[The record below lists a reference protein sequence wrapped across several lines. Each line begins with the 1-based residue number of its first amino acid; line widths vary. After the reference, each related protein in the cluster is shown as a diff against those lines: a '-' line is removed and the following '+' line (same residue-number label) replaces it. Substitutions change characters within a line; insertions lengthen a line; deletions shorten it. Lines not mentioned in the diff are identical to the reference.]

1 MSAGTPARPLTSVAS
16 GPAWGLGASVP
27 LSDLAAAL
35 GASESDLLRRVGEG
49 TLHRL
54 PGGRIGVSRDAA
66 GREIRLASPTLRSG
80 PMTIAFVNL
89 KGGVGKTT
97 LLLQLASRAWQFG
110 LSVCVLD
117 LDPQASATLALAGE
131 LNDGGSVF
139 LDLWQDPDGL
149 MDSALLNIA
158 PGFQLVPSSLDN
170 TLLDGQLAHPSQQK
184 RAVRRVGERILSGG
198 VDWLLVDCPPTL
210 GTAVISALCATDE
223 VIVPV
228 GADAFAR
235 KGLQL
240 TLGELEAICETF
252 ALAKPRVR
260 VLFNRHDRRE
270 RLHDQALQAFR
281 RDHPQEL
288 MSTVMRTTSQYA
300 RALAERRSV
309 FALPSRSPATKDVD
323 SCLRELLGL
332 NGVLEWVP

>member
-1 MSAGTPARPLTSVAS
+1 MPVVPAEQSSASVS
-16 GPAWGLGASVP
+16 SFPTWGLGTSV
-27 LSDLAAAL
+27 LFSDLAAAL
-35 GASESDLLRRVGEG
+35 GASDSDLARRLGQGAV
-49 TLHRL
+49 HRM
-54 PGGRIGVSRDAA
+54 PGGRIGVTRAIA
-66 GREIRLASPTLRSG
+66 GREIRLVSPVLRSG
-80 PMTIAFVNL
+80 PKIVALVNL

-97 LLLQLASRAWQFG
+97 VLLQLASRAWQFG

-139 LDLWQDPDGL
+139 LDLWHDPDGL
-149 MDSALLNIA
+149 LDSALLNIS
-158 PGFQLVPSSLDN
+158 PGLQLVPSSLDN
-170 TLLDGQLAHPSQQK
+170 TLLDGQLAHPVQQK
-184 RAVRRVGERILSGG
+184 RAVRRVCERILSGG
-198 VDWLLVDCPPTL
+198 VDLVLVDCPPTL
-210 GTAVISALCATDE
+210 GTAVISALCAADE
-223 VIVPV
+223 VIIPV

-252 ALAKPRVR
+252 AKPKPRVR
-260 VLFNRHDRRE
+260 ILFNRHDRRE
-270 RLHDQALQAFR
+270 RLHDQALQALR

-332 NGVLEWVP
+332 NGVLDWVP